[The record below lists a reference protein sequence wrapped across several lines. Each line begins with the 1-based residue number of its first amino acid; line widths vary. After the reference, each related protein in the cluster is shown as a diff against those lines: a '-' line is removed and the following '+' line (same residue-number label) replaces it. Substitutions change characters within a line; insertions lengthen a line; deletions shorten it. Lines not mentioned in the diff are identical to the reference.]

1 MKLPPDVFIAPEK
14 LTRYLLVPQAR
25 GDKAA
30 FLKSAGY
37 TLGNTG
43 DLVRDLLTLAQQG
56 DAILQEDN
64 IYGRVF
70 EIHGQL
76 IGPNGVTLS
85 ICAIWMTEHLSG
97 QTKFITL
104 FPDKRSRK
112 P

>member
-43 DLVRDLLTLAQQG
+43 DLVRDLRTLAQQG